1 MSGETGT
8 IFNIQKFSV
17 HDGPGIRT
25 TVFFKGCPLGCRWC
39 HNPEGQHV
47 AKELVILQSRCLGC
61 GTCVAVCPERAIAPA
76 SGILRATETAEAVRT
91 AATTDASE
99 PPKVVT
105 DRKKCTV
112 CGECAA
118 VCPVAAREIA
128 GKEVTSNWVMEQI
141 LKDRM
146 FYEQSGGGATFSGGE
161 PLMQPEFLRELL
173 IRCKD
178 EDIGTAVDTSGCAP
192 WEVVEQ
198 VAPLTDIFLYDVKM
212 VDPEKHV
219 KYTGTSNKTILD
231 NLVRLCRIHESIIA
245 RIPIVPGVNDD
256 DKNIQDTGRFLAGL
270 NIRQVN
276 ILPYHNMGSD
286 KYTRLGMAYSMEGTP
301 QPENGA
307 MLRTKEQL
315 EKFGLTVKIGG

>member
-25 TVFFKGCPLGCRWC
+25 TVFFKGCPLRCQWC

-47 AKELVILQSRCLGC
+47 GKELVILQSRCFGC
-61 GTCVAVCPERAIAPA
+61 GMCVAVCPEGAIASS
-76 SGILRATETAEAVRT
+76 SGMLRATETTEAGKT
-91 AATTDASE
+91 ATTTEASE
-99 PPKVVT
+99 PPRIVT
-105 DRKKCTV
+105 DREKCTI
-112 CGECAA
+112 CGKCAD

-128 GKEVTSNWVMEQI
+128 GKEATSDWVMEQI

-178 EDIGTAVDTSGCAP
+178 EDINTAVDTSGCAP
-192 WEVVEQ
+192 WEEFEQ

-212 VDPEKHV
+212 VDPEKHA
-219 KYTGTSNKTILD
+219 KYTGASNKTILD
-231 NLVRLCRIHESIIA
+231 NLVRLSRIHDSIIA

-256 DKNIQDTGRFLAGL
+256 DKNIRDTGKFLTGL

-286 KYTRLGMAYSMEGTP
+286 KYTRLGMAYSMEDTP

-307 MLRTKEQL
+307 MLGIKEQL